1 MEIKYFPE
9 NSLSSF
15 QHDTDKSAHI
25 FDPVSDSQE
34 NQGEMWMS
42 QALWRVIKVSRWC
55 GWERNNFTLI
65 SGFGHDQEL
74 KI

>member
-15 QHDTDKSAHI
+15 QHDTYKSAHI
-25 FDPVSDSQE
+25 FYPVSDSQE

-42 QALWRVIKVSRWC
+42 QAL
-55 GWERNNFTLI
+55 
-65 SGFGHDQEL
+65 
-74 KI
+74 